1 MLYTGIRLL
10 VITVCCALAGAFSM
24 HLLQE
29 QRYRIADLRAAQR
42 RHPDRLLLPDALVAA
57 AAALLNWYLPVLMSL
72 AVQKEAAREALCD
85 WLTLAIFAAAAL
97 ALFFRR
103 RAIPM
108 KKPFGVTRRICRLT
122 LVLLLLSF
130 LGALLLSLLQLS
142 PYFIF
147 AASDFMVA
155 LAARILEPLEKRINA
170 GFYNSARRKLEA
182 RPDLIRI
189 GVTGSFGK
197 TDVKQML
204 KALLSEKYRVLAT
217 PPSFSTAMGV
227 SRVVNEQ
234 LKPAHQLFIAEMGAQ
249 KKGEIDE
256 LARLVAPK
264 YGVLTCVGDAHIDT
278 FGSIEAAAQ
287 TKYEL
292 IEALPEDGEAF
303 FGADQSYG
311 DRLFHMCR
319 RKNKFRA
326 GMGDGH
332 GYFMR
337 AEHVETGVRGTRLE
351 LICEDGGHAW
361 LQTPLLGAYNVRNLA
376 LCAAVA
382 RRLGLSMEEIARGA
396 EKLKPAKHHLQL
408 IPGKINVIDDS
419 QNHLPEAALEAL
431 RVLKEFPGRRILVT
445 AGLAEPEK
453 GAANVN
459 YAYGVQI
466 PVSADYVILLDPEA
480 TQEIMDGLMSV
491 KFPKSSVRMVR
502 DGADAAAMVRELA
515 GEGDTLLYEGV
526 YPQEDG
532 E

>member
-1 MLYTGIRLL
+1 MLFTGIRLL
-10 VITVCCALAGAFSM
+10 VITVCCTLAGAFSM
-24 HLLQE
+24 HLLQQE
-29 QRYRIADLRAAQR
+29 RYRISDLRTALR
-42 RHPDRLLLPDALVAA
+42 RHPDRLLLPDALTAV

-72 AVQKEAAREALCD
+72 AVQKEAARAALCD
-85 WLTLAIFAAAAL
+85 WLTLALFSAAAL
-97 ALFFRR
+97 VLFFAR

-122 LVLLLLSF
+122 LVLLLLNF

-147 AASDFMVA
+147 AAADHMVVI
-155 LAARILEPLEKRINA
+155 AARIMEPLEKRINA
-170 GFYNSARRKLEA
+170 GFYVSARRKLEA

-204 KALLSEKYRVLAT
+204 KTMLSEKYRVLAT

-234 LKPAHQLFIAEMGAQ
+234 LKPAHQVFIAELGAQ
-249 KKGEIDE
+249 KKGEIAE
-256 LARLVAPK
+256 IARLIAPQ
-264 YGVLTCVGDAHIDT
+264 YAVLTCVGDAHIDS

-326 GMGDGH
+326 GVGDGH
-332 GYFMR
+332 GFFMR

-382 RRLGLSMEEIARGA
+382 RRLGLSMEEIACAA

-408 IPGKINVIDDS
+408 LPGRVNVIDDS
-419 QNHLPEAALEAL
+419 LNRLPDAALEAL
-431 RVLKEFPGRRILVT
+431 RVLKDFPGRRILVT
-445 AGLAEPEK
+445 AGLPEPEK

-466 PVSADYVILLDPEA
+466 PGSADYVILIDPEA
-480 TQEIMDGLMSV
+480 TREIMDGLMSV
-491 KFPKSSVRMVR
+491 RFPKSSVRMVR
-502 DGADAAAMVRELA
+502 EAADAAAMVRELA
-515 GEGDTLLYEGV
+515 DEGDTLLYEGV
-526 YPQEDG
+526 YPQEED
-532 E
+532 